1 MDGWKETQQSN
12 SVLQKVTCRCLNYI
26 RNVGNA
32 DILVQTKAKSV
43 AKVIED
49 LPLGNMNVCTH
60 FHPNQIESYGH
71 ISVWEWCTNL
81 QTSTSTATMQTNW
94 TWMSVVWW
102 ISCPK
107 IRLGWPKLGT
117 QQENMRIVMSG
128 WSVRHLQGGN
138 IVVAC
143 FATGRQRLH
152 TFPSPMGGDC
162 MSKLAPV
169 EMLQFKC
176 LAVRAAWGS
185 WDRHAPAATKPYW
198 GKEKKK
204 SNQGSRTGWAHYS
217 VSENR
222 DILWQL

>member
-81 QTSTSTATMQTNW
+81 QTSTSTAAMQTNW
-94 TWMSVVWW
+94 TWMSVDM
-102 ISCPK
+102 IDLMSQNS
-107 IRLGWPKLGT
+107 IRLAQARHAAGKHADCDEWAICSTPAGW
-117 QQENMRIVMSG
+117 ERCRCVFCH
-128 WSVRHLQGGN
+128 REAA
-138 IVVAC
+138 VAHIPL
-143 FATGRQRLH
+143 AYGRRLH
-152 TFPSPMGGDC
+152 VEVGSSGD
-162 MSKLAPV
+162 V
-169 EMLQFKC
+169 T
-176 LAVRAAWGS
+176 V
-185 WDRHAPAATKPYW
+185 
-198 GKEKKK
+198 
-204 SNQGSRTGWAHYS
+204 
-217 VSENR
+217 
-222 DILWQL
+222 